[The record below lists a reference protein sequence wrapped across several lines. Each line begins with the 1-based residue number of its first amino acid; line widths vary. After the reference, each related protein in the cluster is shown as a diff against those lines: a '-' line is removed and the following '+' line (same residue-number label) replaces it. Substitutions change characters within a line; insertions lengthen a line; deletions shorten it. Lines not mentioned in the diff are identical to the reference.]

1 MRRMTKLTALIL
13 LCTAVVFGLAPWFAT
28 SAALPD
34 MVREGGISATR
45 QALLSSMVQA
55 GFVVGA
61 LATAITGLPD
71 RFDPRR
77 VMAIAAGLNACFT
90 GGLLLAPLGGDLAIT
105 LRFLSGACFAG
116 VYPVGMK
123 MAVGWGL
130 KDRGLLVG
138 VVVGALTFGSSTPH
152 LAAWLG
158 GAEWRVVIGAA
169 ALASAFT
176 GVMALFCGLGPHHAR
191 APAFTARSIGLMWTD
206 RRIRAATGGYL
217 GHMWELYVMWGWIGA
232 AAAAGYAMRM
242 DQAAAVD
249 FAAFTAFAAIAIGAV
264 TCVIGGVLADRI
276 GKAEVAGGAMVLSGV
291 MAIAVALAHGGPV
304 WLSFVL
310 ILIWGAFV
318 VPDSPQFSALIADAA
333 PPEVAG
339 SLMAVQTALG
349 FGLTIIT
356 VQAAPLL
363 AEVVGWQWTLGVLA
377 LGPVFGVLA
386 LRPLFG
392 AKRSA

>member
-1 MRRMTKLTALIL
+1 MSKLTALIL

-34 MVREGGISATR
+34 MVREGAISPTR

-61 LATAITGLPD
+61 LGTAITGLPD

-90 GGLLLAPLGGDLAIT
+90 GALLLAPLGGDLAIT

-123 MAVGWGL
+123 ITVGWGL

-138 VVVGALTFGSSTPH
+138 VVVGALTFGSSVPH
-152 LAAWLG
+152 LAAWIG
-158 GAEWRVVIGAA
+158 GAEWRFVIAA
-169 ALASAFT
+169 AAAASAFT
-176 GVMALFCGLGPHHAR
+176 SVMALFCGLGPHHAR
-191 APAFTARSIGLMWTD
+191 APLFTARSIGLMWTD

-232 AAAAGYAMRM
+232 AAAAGYGMQM
-242 DQAAAVD
+242 DGEAAVE

-264 TCVIGGVLADRI
+264 TCVVGGVLADRI
-276 GKAEVAGGAMVLSGV
+276 GKAEVAGGAMVISGA

-304 WLSFVL
+304 WLSFLL

-363 AEVVGWQWTLGVLA
+363 ASAVGWQWTLGVLA
-377 LGPVFGVLA
+377 LGPVFGVWA
-386 LRPLFG
+386 LKPLFG
-392 AKRSA
+392 RSAAA

>member
-1 MRRMTKLTALIL
+1 MSKLTALIL

-90 GGLLLAPLGGDLAIT
+90 GALLWAPLGGDLAIT

-123 MAVGWGL
+123 ITVGWGL

-138 VVVGALTFGSSTPH
+138 VVVGALTFGSSVPH
-152 LAAWLG
+152 LAAWAG
-158 GAEWRVVIGAA
+158 GADWRVVIGSA

-176 GVMALFCGLGPHHAR
+176 AIMALFCGLGPHHAR
-191 APAFTARSIGLMWTD
+191 APQFSARSIGLMWTD

-232 AAAAGYAMRM
+232 AAAAGYAMQM
-242 DQAAAVD
+242 DKAAAVE

-276 GKAEVAGGAMVLSGV
+276 GKAEVAGGAMVISGA

-304 WLSFVL
+304 WLSFLL

-349 FGLTIIT
+349 FGLTILT

-363 AEVVGWQWTLGVLA
+363 AEIVGWQWTLGVLA
-377 LGPVFGVLA
+377 LGPVFGVWA

-392 AKRSA
+392 RSKDTAA

>member
-1 MRRMTKLTALIL
+1 MTKLTALTL

-28 SAALPD
+28 SAALSD
-34 MVREGGISATR
+34 MVREGMISPTR

-61 LATAITGLPD
+61 LGTAITGLPD

-77 VMAIAAGLNACFT
+77 VMAIAAFLNAAFT
-90 GGLLLAPLGGDLAIT
+90 AGLLIAPLGGDAAIT
-105 LRFLSGACFAG
+105 LRLLSGACFAG

-138 VVVGALTFGSSTPH
+138 VVVGALTFGSSVPH

-158 GAEWRVVIGAA
+158 GAEWRLVISAA

-191 APAFTARSIGLMWTD
+191 APQFSGRSIGLMWTD
-206 RRIRAATGGYL
+206 RRLRAATGGYL

-232 AAAAGYAMRM
+232 ASAAGYAMRM
-242 DQAAAVD
+242 DQAAAVE

-264 TCVIGGVLADRI
+264 TCVIGGVMADRI
-276 GKAEVAGGAMVLSGV
+276 GKAEVAGGAMVISGI

-304 WLSFVL
+304 WISFIL

-349 FGLTIIT
+349 FGLTIIN

-363 AEVVGWQWTLGVLA
+363 AGAIGWPWTLGVLA
-377 LGPVFGVLA
+377 LGPVFGVWA

-392 AKRSA
+392 RSKGSAV

>member
-1 MRRMTKLTALIL
+1 MSKLTALIL

-34 MVREGGISATR
+34 MVREGTISPTR

-55 GFVVGA
+55 GFVIGA
-61 LATAITGLPD
+61 LGTAVTGLPD

-77 VMAIAAGLNACFT
+77 VMAIAAFLNACFT
-90 GGLLLAPLGGDLAIT
+90 FGLLLAPLGGDVAIT

-116 VYPVGMK
+116 IYPVGMK
-123 MAVGWGL
+123 MAVGWGQ

-158 GAEWRVVIGAA
+158 GADWRMVIAA
-169 ALASAFT
+169 AACASLFT
-176 GVMALFCGLGPHHAR
+176 AIMALFTGLGPYHAR
-191 APAFTARSIGLMWTD
+191 APQFSARSIGLMWTD
-206 RRIRAATGGYL
+206 KRIRAATGGYL

-232 AAAAGYAMRM
+232 ASAAGYAMQM
-242 DQAAAVD
+242 NPEEATN
-249 FAAFTAFAAIAIGAV
+249 FAASTAFAAIAIGAV
-264 TCVIGGVLADRI
+264 TCVVGGVMADRI
-276 GKAEVAGGAMVLSGV
+276 GKAEVAGGAMVIS
-291 MAIAVALAHGGPV
+291 GGPV

-363 AEVVGWQWTLGVLA
+363 AGAIGWPWTLGVLA
-377 LGPVFGVLA
+377 LGPVFGVWA
-386 LRPLFG
+386 LRPLF
-392 AKRSA
+392 SASR

>member
-1 MRRMTKLTALIL
+1 MTKLTALIL
-13 LCTAVVFGLAPWFAT
+13 LSLAVVFGLAPWFAT

-34 MVREGGISATR
+34 MVREGGISPTR

-55 GFVVGA
+55 GFVIGA
-61 LATAITGLPD
+61 LGTAITGLPD

-77 VMAIAAGLNACFT
+77 VMAIAAFLNACFT
-90 GGLLLAPLGGDLAIT
+90 GALLLAPLGGDVAIT

-138 VVVGALTFGSSTPH
+138 VVVGALTFGSSVPH

-158 GAEWRVVIGAA
+158 GAEWRFVIGAA

-176 GVMALFCGLGPHHAR
+176 GVMALFCALGPHHAR
-191 APAFTARSIGLMWTD
+191 APQFSARSIGLMWTD
-206 RRIRAATGGYL
+206 KRIRAATGGYL
-217 GHMWELYVMWGWIGA
+217 GHMWVLYVMWGWIGA
-232 AAAAGYAMRM
+232 ASAAGYAMQM
-242 DQAAAVD
+242 DTEAATK

-276 GKAEVAGGAMVLSGV
+276 GKAEVAGGAMVISGA

-304 WLSFVL
+304 WLSFTL

-333 PPEVAG
+333 PAEIAG

-363 AEVVGWQWTLGVLA
+363 AGAIGWQWTLGVLA
-377 LGPVFGVLA
+377 LGPVFGIWA

-392 AKRSA
+392 RRGAAG

>member
-1 MRRMTKLTALIL
+1 MSKLTALTL

-34 MVREGGISATR
+34 MVREGGIGGTR

-90 GGLLLAPLGGDLAIT
+90 GALLLAPLGGEAAIT

-138 VVVGALTFGSSTPH
+138 VVVGALTFGSSVPH

-158 GAEWRVVIGAA
+158 GTDWRVVIGAA

-176 GVMALFCGLGPHHAR
+176 GGMALFCGLGPHHAR
-191 APAFTARSIGLMWTD
+191 APQFSARSIGLMWTD
-206 RRIRAATGGYL
+206 KRIRAATGGYL
-217 GHMWELYVMWGWIGA
+217 GHMWELYVMWGWIGS
-232 AAAAGYAMRM
+232 AAAAGYAMQM
-242 DQAAAVD
+242 ENEAAVE

-276 GKAEVAGGAMVLSGV
+276 GKAEVAGGAMVISGA
-291 MAIAVALAHGGPV
+291 MAIAVALAHGGPA
-304 WLSFVL
+304 WLSFAL

-363 AEVVGWQWTLGVLA
+363 AAVVGWQWTLGVLA
-377 LGPVFGVLA
+377 LGPVFGVWA
-386 LRPLFG
+386 LRPLFQHL
-392 AKRSA
+392 SS